1 MSQAPLTMGQVAARY
16 GVQQHHV
23 RRIFQRGFLPEPQ
36 RVGAYRVVA
45 VEDLPKVEDA
55 LRRAGYIPAE
65 AEAVAAC

>member
-23 RRIFQRGFLPEPQ
+23 RRIFQRGLLPEPL
-36 RVGAYRVVA
+36 RVGAYRVVP
-45 VEDLPKVEDA
+45 VEDLPKVEAA

-65 AEAVAAC
+65 AEAVASS

>member
-36 RVGAYRVVA
+36 RVGAYRVVP
-45 VEDLPKVEDA
+45 VEDLPQVEEA
-55 LRRAGYIPAE
+55 LRRAGYLPAVQ
-65 AEAVAAC
+65 AEAVAG